1 MNVSMAYDPVI
12 KQVTCSECHKQ
23 SSVRVLTQATHVTFH
38 CPHCKKITK
47 ASVG

>member
-12 KQVTCSECHKQ
+12 KQVTCPECKKE
-23 SSVRVLTQATHVTFH
+23 SAVRVLTTATSVTFH

-47 ASVG
+47 ASI